1 MQEFKRH
8 PITLKLALIGY
19 GKMGQLIEKI
29 AVSRGHQIVCTINST
44 SDETEWGKLKLADA
58 AIEFTQP
65 HAAFAN
71 IVRCF
76 DANVPVAVGT
86 TGWYNQLDAVKA
98 LCERDN
104 RSILCATNFSI
115 GVNLVFHLN
124 KILAGL
130 METHAEY
137 DVKIEEIHHT
147 MKKDAPSGTAI
158 TLAEGILQ
166 NLHRKTEWKLSEDA
180 KQQSDLSIHAIR
192 RDEVPGT
199 HTITYTSDID
209 DIELKHTAHNRSG
222 FATGAVIAA
231 EWLHDKKGFHT
242 MNDLL
247 GF

>member
-1 MQEFKRH
+1 
-8 PITLKLALIGY
+8 
-19 GKMGQLIEKI
+19 MGQLIEKI
-29 AVSRGHQIVCTINST
+29 AVSRGHHIVCTINST
-44 SDETEWGKLKLADA
+44 SGDSEWQKLKLADA

-76 DANVPVAVGT
+76 EANVPVAVGT
-86 TGWYNQLDAVKA
+86 TGWYSQIEAVKA
-98 LCERDN
+98 LCERDQ

-115 GVNLVFHLN
+115 GVNLVFHVN

-130 METHAEY
+130 MESHPEY

-166 NLHRKTEWKLSEDA
+166 NFNRKSDWKLSGEA
-180 KQQSDLSIHAIR
+180 TSESDLAINAIR

-199 HTITYTSDID
+199 HTITYTSPID

-231 EWLHDKKGFHT
+231 EWLYDKKGFHT